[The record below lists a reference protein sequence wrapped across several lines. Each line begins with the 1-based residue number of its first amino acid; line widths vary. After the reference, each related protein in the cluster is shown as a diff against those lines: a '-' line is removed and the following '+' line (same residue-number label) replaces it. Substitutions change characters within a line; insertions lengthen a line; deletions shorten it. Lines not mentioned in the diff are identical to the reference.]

1 MRPSPSWC
9 ARRAQV
15 GPWESIGGDIKFL
28 RLKQREISGLVAAA
42 DGGRRSHSRRPS
54 TVTRRVSSMYR
65 DQSGVRRDD
74 RSALVH
80 DAFGDIGA
88 TFRELEWKRPIFS
101 GRVVAKTPNAS

>member
-1 MRPSPSWC
+1 
-9 ARRAQV
+9 
-15 GPWESIGGDIKFL
+15 
-28 RLKQREISGLVAAA
+28 
-42 DGGRRSHSRRPS
+42 
-54 TVTRRVSSMYR
+54 MYR

-88 TFRELEWKRPIFS
+88 TFRELERKRPIFS